1 MAVTKEKNT
10 MTIEYDDKGKFFTEV
25 VKKLPV
31 SVVIQTVTHLIRGLV
46 HIREGERFKNELER
60 DELFLA
66 VTNAT
71 VYNTDD
77 KVIFT
82 SPFMAIR
89 REQIIWIMPVNEE
102 PQRDFDK

>member
-1 MAVTKEKNT
+1 
-10 MTIEYDDKGKFFTEV
+10 MTVEYDEKGKYYTEV

-66 VTNAT
+66 VTNAR
-71 VYNTDD
+71 VYNVDD
-77 KVIFT
+77 KIVFDE
-82 SPFMAIR
+82 SFMAIR
-89 REQIIWIMPVNEE
+89 RTQIIWIMPVEE
-102 PQRDFDK
+102 EAQKDLNK